1 MSASRRIFAFPS
13 ALCATLLLLGLM
25 TLLGPL
31 AARAQTFS
39 NIQGNVYQT
48 TGSGSNTTFGAQVFP
63 PSPPGS
69 PVSPGVTFSQ
79 GGSYFGLA
87 PSTPF
92 AIWWTGNF
100 YAPYSGTY
108 TFTTTADDGFRFSL
122 TLGATQ
128 VGAYS
133 RWANTPT
140 GPVTTPYQ
148 VVLTA
153 GTTYAFTLQYFEDG
167 AGGGQVS
174 LSATAP
180 AAPPSQQLTLSGSA
194 SGKSVLLN
202 WNADPAAT
210 SYLVYRAP
218 PGAVSY
224 TLIASYPTNSYT
236 DAAGVPGTNY
246 YYLIE
251 AQNSSGHGPASNA
264 LLITYPTFTATGLTA
279 TTTSNGI
286 ALSWNALAGASSW
299 NIFRAAAGSGYT
311 FYTNSGNNN
320 SQNRTTYLDTGSV
333 PNALAT
339 TPGTTYYY
347 YVTAVDAAGNQSG
360 ASNAANAVF
369 PLTYTGNLDRA
380 DIGSISGWAADPP
393 HPASSLS
400 VDIYEDGAALL
411 TSVPA
416 ANYRADVGSHGFST
430 ATPSLLVDGKAHTLS
445 VKYGGTAIDL
455 PGSPRTFNAP
465 AAASLRGY
473 LDYVN
478 TAAIS
483 GWTQDSSQPS
493 VPLNVDLY
501 DNGSLFASVPTSA
514 TRPDITPGNHGF
526 SLATPPGLFDGRTH
540 VVRAV
545 FGGTSTDLSQSPV
558 TINPPAAASLTG
570 YLDGAGAGGIGGWA
584 KDTNSPGNTLNVDL
598 YGGTTLFQTVPAANY
613 RGDSGIGYHGFSLL
627 FPDAMIDGN
636 SHTIHARYGGTA
648 TELNSSPKVVTV
660 SPSLAVPNFSFES
673 PALNGISFQYTPAGA
688 TWAFSGAGIAANAG
702 VLTGANANAPDG
714 VQVAFIQGAGT
725 ISQSLAGFYGG
736 DAYTVTVAA
745 AQRGNNQA
753 SSQTVQ
759 VSMDGIIL
767 GSFTPTG
774 TGYTDYT
781 VNYIAPTTGNHTL
794 TFTGINPRG
803 GDNTALIDNVRI
815 AKIVKQD
822 FSISIDTSSITL
834 SLVNGSLP
842 DGGPSQ
848 SSITAIP
855 YNGFTGAITL
865 SLSYFDA
872 SGNSY
877 SGSPGG
883 INYWFDP
890 SADYDP
896 STGFVTIV
904 DTNSQQTYLSICA
917 CQGTPPLGNY
927 TLVVTGTTS
936 TSSHSVSIPT
946 TITN

>member
-48 TGSGSNTTFGAQVFP
+48 TGSGSNTNFGAYVSP
-63 PSPPGS
+63 PNPPGS
-69 PVSPGVTFSQ
+69 PVSPGVTFYQ
-79 GGSYFGLA
+79 GSSYFGLA
-87 PSTPF
+87 PYTAF
-92 AIWWTGNF
+92 AIRWTGNF

-108 TFTTTADDGFRFSL
+108 TFTTTADDGFRFYLSYG
-122 TLGATQ
+122 GAQ
-128 VGAYS
+128 AGAFN
-133 RWANTPT
+133 RWASTPT
-140 GPVTTPYQ
+140 GPVTTAYQ
-148 VVLTA
+148 VALTA
-153 GTTYAFTLQYFEDG
+153 GTTYAFTLEYFEDG
-167 AGGGQVS
+167 AGGGQIS
-174 LSATAP
+174 LDAAAP
-180 AAPPSQQLTLSGSA
+180 SAPPSQPLTLSGYA
-194 SGKSVLLN
+194 SGSSVILN

-218 PGAVSY
+218 QGASSY

-264 LLITYPTFTATGLTA
+264 LLLAYPA
-279 TTTSNGI
+279 
-286 ALSWNALAGASSW
+286 
-299 NIFRAAAGSGYT
+299 
-311 FYTNSGNNN
+311 
-320 SQNRTTYLDTGSV
+320 
-333 PNALAT
+333 
-339 TPGTTYYY
+339 
-347 YVTAVDAAGNQSG
+347 
-360 ASNAANAVF
+360 
-369 PLTYTGNLDRA
+369 
-380 DIGSISGWAADPP
+380 PP
-393 HPASSLS
+393 
-400 VDIYEDGAALL
+400 
-411 TSVPA
+411 
-416 ANYRADVGSHGFST
+416 
-430 ATPSLLVDGKAHTLS
+430 
-445 VKYGGTAIDL
+445 
-455 PGSPRTFNAP
+455 
-465 AAASLRGY
+465 
-473 LDYVN
+473 
-478 TAAIS
+478 
-483 GWTQDSSQPS
+483 
-493 VPLNVDLY
+493 
-501 DNGSLFASVPTSA
+501 
-514 TRPDITPGNHGF
+514 
-526 SLATPPGLFDGRTH
+526 
-540 VVRAV
+540 
-545 FGGTSTDLSQSPV
+545 
-558 TINPPAAASLTG
+558 PPAYTG
-570 YLDGAGAGGIGGWA
+570 YLDEADRNGLNGWA
-584 KDTNSPGNTLNVDL
+584 KDSNLPNNTLNVDL
-598 YGGTTLFQTVPAANY
+598 YDGMTLFQTVPAANY
-613 RGDSGIGYHGFSLL
+613 RGDSSIGYHGFFLP

-648 TELNSSPKVVTV
+648 TELNSSPKTVTV

-702 VLTGANANAPDG
+702 VFTGGNPSAPDG
-714 VQVAFIQGAGT
+714 VQVAFIQGTGT

-745 AQRGNNQA
+745 TQRGNNQA

-794 TFTGINPRG
+794 TFTGMNPRG

-822 FSISIDTSSITL
+822 FSIDLDINSITL
-834 SLVNGSLP
+834 SLTTGTVPG
-842 DGGPSQ
+842 GGPAESMV
-848 SSITAIP
+848 TAIP

-883 INYWFDP
+883 INYWFDQ
-890 SADYDP
+890 ATDYDP
-896 STGFVTIV
+896 STGLITIV
-904 DTNSQQTYLSICA
+904 DTDGQISTFSLCS
-917 CQGTPPLGNY
+917 CQGNPPPGNY
-927 TLVVTGTTS
+927 TLVITGQTS
-936 TSSHSVSIPT
+936 TLTHSISIPL

>member
-48 TGSGSNTTFGAQVFP
+48 TGSGSNTNFGAYVSP
-63 PSPPGS
+63 PNPPGS
-69 PVSPGVTFSQ
+69 PVSPGVTFYQ
-79 GGSYFGLA
+79 GSSYFGLA
-87 PSTPF
+87 PYTAF
-92 AIWWTGNF
+92 AIRWTGNF

-108 TFTTTADDGFRFSL
+108 TFTTTADDGFRFYLSYG
-122 TLGATQ
+122 GAQ
-128 VGAYS
+128 AGAFN
-133 RWANTPT
+133 RWASTPT
-140 GPVTTPYQ
+140 GPVTTAYQ
-148 VVLTA
+148 VALTA
-153 GTTYAFTLQYFEDG
+153 GTTYAFTLEYFEDG
-167 AGGGQVS
+167 AGGGQIS
-174 LSATAP
+174 LDAAAP
-180 AAPPSQQLTLSGSA
+180 SAPPSQPLTLSGYA
-194 SGKSVLLN
+194 SGSSVILN

-218 PGAVSY
+218 QGASSY

-264 LLITYPTFTATGLTA
+264 LLLAYPAPPPPAYTG
-279 TTTSNGI
+279 
-286 ALSWNALAGASSW
+286 
-299 NIFRAAAGSGYT
+299 
-311 FYTNSGNNN
+311 
-320 SQNRTTYLDTGSV
+320 YLDE
-333 PNALAT
+333 A
-339 TPGTTYYY
+339 
-347 YVTAVDAAGNQSG
+347 
-360 ASNAANAVF
+360 
-369 PLTYTGNLDRA
+369 DRN
-380 DIGSISGWAADPP
+380 GLNGWAKDT
-393 HPASSLS
+393 SSPGNTLN
-400 VDIYEDGAALL
+400 VDLYDGMTLFQ
-411 TSVPA
+411 TVPA
-416 ANYRADVGSHGFST
+416 ANYRGDSSIGYHGFFLPT
-430 ATPSLLVDGKAHTLS
+430 PARLLDGATHTVS
-445 VKYGGTAIDL
+445 AKYGGTNINLSA
-455 PGSPRTFNAP
+455 SP
-465 AAASLRGY
+465 
-473 LDYVN
+473 
-478 TAAIS
+478 
-483 GWTQDSSQPS
+483 Q
-493 VPLNVDLY
+493 
-501 DNGSLFASVPTSA
+501 
-514 TRPDITPGNHGF
+514 
-526 SLATPPGLFDGRTH
+526 
-540 VVRAV
+540 
-545 FGGTSTDLSQSPV
+545 

-570 YLDGAGAGGIGGWA
+570 WLDEADRNGLNGWA
-584 KDTNSPGNTLNVDL
+584 KDSNLPGNTLNVDL
-598 YGGTTLFQTVPAANY
+598 YDGITLFQTVPAANY
-613 RGDSGIGYHGFSLL
+613 RGDSGIGYHGFFLPTPARLLDGNTHVFHARYGGTATELPTSPRAINPPAAASLTGYL
-627 FPDAMIDGN
+627 DEADRNGLNGWAKDTSSPGNTLNVDLYDGMTLFQTVPAANYRGDSGIGYHGFFLPFPDAMIDGN

-648 TELNSSPKVVTV
+648 TELNSSPKTVTV

-702 VLTGANANAPDG
+702 VFTGGNPSAPDG
-714 VQVAFIQGAGT
+714 VQVAFIQGTGT

-822 FSISIDTSSITL
+822 FSIDLDTSSITL
-834 SLVNGSLP
+834 SLATGTVPG
-842 DGGPSQ
+842 GGPAE
-848 SSITAIP
+848 SIVTAIP

-865 SLSYFDA
+865 SLSYLDA

-883 INYWFDP
+883 INYWFDQ
-890 SADYDP
+890 ATDYDP
-896 STGFVTIV
+896 STGLITIV
-904 DTNSQQTYLSICA
+904 DTDGQVSTFSLCS
-917 CQGTPPLGNY
+917 CQGNPPPGNY
-927 TLVVTGTTS
+927 TLVITGQTS
-936 TSSHSVSIPT
+936 TLTHSISIPL